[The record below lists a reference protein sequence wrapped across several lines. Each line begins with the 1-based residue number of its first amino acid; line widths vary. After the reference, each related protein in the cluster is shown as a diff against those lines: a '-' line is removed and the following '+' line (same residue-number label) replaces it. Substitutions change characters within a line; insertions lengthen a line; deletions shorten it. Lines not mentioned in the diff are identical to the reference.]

1 MTRGQFSIRRVLDAP
16 RPYPTSFFLLGFS
29 SPLAPKSFVVVVVV
43 VVSVCLQQIV
53 VIFFLVFFCADLL
66 LLRDFLGDCYIHGD
80 AE

>member
-1 MTRGQFSIRRVLDAP
+1 LTPPA
-16 RPYPTSFFLLGFS
+16 TSFFLLGFS
-29 SPLAPKSFVVVVVV
+29 SPLAPKSFVVVVVVV

-66 LLRDFLGDCYIHGD
+66 LLRDFLGDCYVHGD

>member
-1 MTRGQFSIRRVLDAP
+1 LTPPA
-16 RPYPTSFFLLGFS
+16 TSFFLLGFS
-29 SPLAPKSFVVVVVV
+29 SPLAPKSFGVVVVVVV

-66 LLRDFLGDCYIHGD
+66 LLRDFLGDYYVHGD